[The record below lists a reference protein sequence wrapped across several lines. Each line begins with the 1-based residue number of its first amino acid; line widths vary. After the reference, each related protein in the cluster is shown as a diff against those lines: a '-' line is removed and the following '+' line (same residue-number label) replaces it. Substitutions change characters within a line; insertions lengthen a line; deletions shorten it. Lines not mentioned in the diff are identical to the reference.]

1 MSIIGDNIRALRER
15 EGITQQELADIAHV
29 TRETVNKW
37 ENGTIEALREHNIQA
52 IREHFS
58 LSVDDLR
65 SDTNGLASKQ
75 RLVYQRVSVPLF
87 SSPEA
92 CTPSDELVSIIPY
105 LYEHHP
111 HAFVVEMDN
120 SMNRTLPEHCHAL
133 VDPDMPVQSGSLV
146 LAEYVDNAVARRVV
160 RRLYKGNS
168 KAMLSTECSE
178 RESEDTVIAYS
189 QLDIKGVIFWYQA
202 SKELV

>member
-37 ENGTIEALREHNIQA
+37 ENGTIEALREHNVQA

-75 RLVYQRVSVPLF
+75 RDMHQRVTVPLY
-87 SSPEA
+87 SSPGEYVLSEKPV
-92 CTPSDELVSIIPY
+92 TIIPY

-111 HAFVVEMDN
+111 HAFAVEMDD
-120 SMNRTLPEHCHAL
+120 SMNRTLPAHCHVL
-133 VDPDMPVQSGSLV
+133 IDPDMPVQSGSLV
-146 LAEYVDNAVARRVV
+146 LAEYADGSNVERAV
-160 RRLYKGNS
+160 RRLYKGNT
-168 KAMLSTECSE
+168 KAMLSTECFE
-178 RESEDTVIAYS
+178 REFEDAVVDYSKLTVI
-189 QLDIKGVIFWYQA
+189 GTVFWYQT
-202 SKELV
+202 SQELA